1 MRVCFIV
8 NEIFHWGVYGGFGKL
23 TRTLGSNLV
32 RTGVEVSVLMPRI
45 SKSQRTIEMLDGM
58 TVVGMPSWKSS
69 FFYKLC
75 DADVYHS
82 EDPSIGTY
90 YAQKKNRNAKHII
103 TFQDPRTLKEDKMSI
118 WALNPLW
125 KDYRYRAKMEVKLR
139 IGDFLF
145 KKAVHKLD
153 KLACQA
159 KYIIPKTVS
168 MFKLKETP
176 IFLPNPVDV
185 PEKPIRKAADPTV
198 CFLGRWDPVKR
209 VELFSKLAKEFSEVK
224 FIAAGAAHDSIRDK
238 YLRKEFADVSNLE
251 MPGVVFGK
259 QKCDLLEKAWV
270 LINTSMRECL
280 PVSFLEA
287 AAYKCAILSSNNPD
301 DFAKNFGYYVTDG
314 DYTKGL
320 RFLLENDEWKK
331 LGERGFGY
339 VKEVHE
345 LDKVIRQHKKLYES
359 LIS

>member
-8 NEIFHWGVYGGFGKL
+8 NEIFNWGVYGGFGKL

-32 RTGVEVSVLMPRI
+32 KNGVEVSVLMPKI

-58 TVVGMPSWKSS
+58 TVVGMPSWRSS

-82 EDPSIGTY
+82 EDPSVGTY
-90 YAQKKNRNAKHII
+90 YAQKKNRNAKHIV

-139 IGDFLF
+139 IGDFLV
-145 KKAVHKLD
+145 KKAVHNVD

-168 MFKLKETP
+168 MFKLKQPP
-176 IFLPNPVDV
+176 IFLPNPVEI
-185 PEKPIRKAADPTV
+185 PEKPIRKATDPTV

-209 VELFSKLAKEFSEVK
+209 VELFFKLAKKFSDVK
-224 FIAAGAAHDSIRDK
+224 FIAAGAAHDMIRDN
-238 YLRKEFADVSNLE
+238 YLRKEFGDIPNLE

-259 QKCDLLEKAWV
+259 QKYDLLEKAWV
-270 LINTSMRECL
+270 LVNTSMRECL
-280 PVSFLEA
+280 PISFLEA
-287 AAYKCAILSSNNPD
+287 SASKCAILSSNNPD
-301 DFAKNFGYYVTDG
+301 GFAEKFGHHATDEN
-314 DYTKGL
+314 YEKGL
-320 RFLLENDEWKK
+320 RLLLKDDMWREKGVKGYE
-331 LGERGFGY
+331 Y
-339 VKEVHE
+339 VKETHE
-345 LDKVIRQHKKLYES
+345 LSRVIDQHAKMYKE
-359 LIS
+359 IVE